1 MFVCL
6 VDLMIPSSIMPNPD
20 NIYKVGKVILPEME
34 TFFPNIISSLQLIFL
49 SSLASKNIEQL
60 YYSNQKSPE
69 TKLPTDKPQS
79 HFLWGYA

>member
-34 TFFPNIISSLQLIFL
+34 TFFPNIISSL
-49 SSLASKNIEQL
+49 
-60 YYSNQKSPE
+60 
-69 TKLPTDKPQS
+69 
-79 HFLWGYA
+79 